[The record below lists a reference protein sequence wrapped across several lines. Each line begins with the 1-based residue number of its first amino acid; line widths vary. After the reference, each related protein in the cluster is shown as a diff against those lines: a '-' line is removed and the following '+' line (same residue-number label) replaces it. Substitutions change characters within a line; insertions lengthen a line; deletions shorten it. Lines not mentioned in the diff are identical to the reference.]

1 MNILFVTVFQIS
13 EQKGGT
19 ERTTARISNEL
30 RRRGHKCYNL
40 YAKPIGDMFEMTKFD
55 DIYTNHSS
63 ESIKDIIDGKQID
76 KIILEGAFT
85 LVKDVSKGRAMAS
98 RKPEM
103 LFVHHFAPGYEPYFN
118 AFYSIWNQFRYAQS
132 LTNRIK
138 ALVKVLIYP
147 VFKPYMDA
155 SFHKLY
161 KVAYDLCDKIVLLSA
176 EYAEDYCKFG
186 GIDDKKKFVSIPN
199 AVSFD
204 EFIPVEE
211 LKDKE
216 KIVLIV
222 TRLDEVQKRISL
234 AIKIWKRIEEE
245 ADLKDWTFKIVG
257 FGESEHEY
265 RKMVSDLGLKRV
277 SFEGRQIPIEYYKKS
292 SLFMMTSLFEG
303 WPMTLNESSQFGCVP
318 FVYDTCA
325 SFHEIINDGQNGF
338 LITDKDEVEFYQK
351 MRQVMLDADRRM
363 SMMKAAVK
371 SSKRFTLDKIVNRWE
386 KLLNE

>member
-1 MNILFVTVFQIS
+1 M
-13 EQKGGT
+13 
-19 ERTTARISNEL
+19 
-30 RRRGHKCYNL
+30 
-40 YAKPIGDMFEMTKFD
+40 
-55 DIYTNHSS
+55 
-63 ESIKDIIDGKQID
+63 
-76 KIILEGAFT
+76 
-85 LVKDVSKGRAMAS
+85 
-98 RKPEM
+98 
-103 LFVHHFAPGYEPYFN
+103 
-118 AFYSIWNQFRYAQS
+118 
-132 LTNRIK
+132 
-138 ALVKVLIYP
+138 
-147 VFKPYMDA
+147 
-155 SFHKLY
+155 
-161 KVAYDLCDKIVLLSA
+161 
-176 EYAEDYCKFG
+176 
-186 GIDDKKKFVSIPN
+186 
-199 AVSFD
+199 
-204 EFIPVEE
+204 
-211 LKDKE
+211 
-216 KIVLIV
+216 IV

-257 FGESEHEY
+257 FGESEYEY

-277 SFEGRQIPIEYYKKS
+277 SFEGRQNPIEYYKKS